1 MKHLTDFKLFEHKR
15 NTRGEEI
22 TMSEAVELFL
32 SECDDWSLDG
42 MQIYRGSESH
52 PIHFIDPSKFYRPSA
67 NTGGFYQ
74 ALLPNLDSWKDKPQ
88 RHRSLIMTTDESMA
102 DSFGEVFIMIPF
114 NDTEIGQCPSGDL
127 WMANKVM
134 SEMFDEKWVS
144 WSEVDGEMIDLLKV
158 NLNIYA
164 TDITQDSI
172 MIMIDEM
179 DQIPK
184 KDWKLKYTQRS
195 PLGHER
201 EFELDLIEKLIEKY
215 PNMSLR
221 EMLTDMFSFD
231 KNGFDVITRQEQLIL
246 DREVWSS
253 GKFIGIRSDKFE
265 RFKEKVFE
273 RKKLEGF

>member
-1 MKHLTDFKLFEHKR
+1 MKHLTNFKLFENKR

-22 TMSEAVELFL
+22 TMDQAVEMFL

-42 MQIYRGSESH
+42 EQIFRGSESY

-74 ALLPNLDSWKDKPQ
+74 ALLPNLDSWKGKPQ

-114 NDTEIGQCPSGDL
+114 NDTEIGQCPSGDI

-134 SEMFDEKWVS
+134 NEMFDEKWMS

-158 NLNIYA
+158 NLNIEA
-164 TDITQDSI
+164 KDITQDSI
-172 MIMIDEM
+172 MRMIDEM

-201 EFELDLIEKLIEKY
+201 EFELDLIEKLNAKY

-221 EMLTDMFSFD
+221 QMLTDMFSFD
-231 KNGFDVITRQEQLIL
+231 KNDFEIITRQNQLKD

-253 GKFIGIRSDKFE
+253 GKFIGIRHDKFE